1 MPNYTEL
8 VDLFLTFLLPEHATE
23 VGRFFENF
31 VFNNMSNLLQ
41 KLNFYF
47 NKQPQHMRKIFTC
60 LNELSNDPE
69 ITLERL
75 KTKFQPL
82 LKGNQ
87 LLIDWFDQLF
97 EKPPASLNPEF
108 ECVYIKKSLSDSENS
123 IDSYYEEIHSK
134 DLVDGDNVDELN
146 SCGVRYKNGKIMYQG
161 ILLPGKISFLAHDSV
176 SVPPKEKRD
185 PKSLCVHQLRKHV
198 KFDDTKAIKE
208 SEKPES
214 SSKKSAKK
222 AVKKHK
228 LCDAQTLHAH
238 AVRLNSV
245 HAQNGEKL
253 SDLTY
258 LLTPPKRV
266 NGSSDSPKKARS
278 VKRGAISP
286 KKNKSPSSSSGNSV
300 SPSSGSP
307 SKAVQTA
314 KKLRNL
320 VNDDEQPTKKRKVAD
335 NQDKTSRADK
345 KKKTQ
350 KANDTAAAL
359 KKAEPETKPDNI
371 DSSDSKSESST
382 RWAGDWT
389 RDEDKL
395 ILEKINNHNREDL
408 LRALLPELKR
418 SRSEISS
425 RYDFLLDIIKMH
437 KKQ

>member
-97 EKPPASLNPEF
+97 EKPPASLNAEF

-245 HAQNGEKL
+245 HAQNQRELTEILIRRRKLAMSKEEQFLPRKTSHHRPRLEIQCRLPAAHHQRLSRPLRSCAIWLTTMSSRLRKEKPL
-253 SDLTY
+253 
-258 LLTPPKRV
+258 
-266 NGSSDSPKKARS
+266 
-278 VKRGAISP
+278 
-286 KKNKSPSSSSGNSV
+286 
-300 SPSSGSP
+300 
-307 SKAVQTA
+307 TA
-314 KKLRNL
+314 KTRLLELTRR
-320 VNDDEQPTKKRKVAD
+320 KR
-335 NQDKTSRADK
+335 
-345 KKKTQ
+345 
-350 KANDTAAAL
+350 
-359 KKAEPETKPDNI
+359 
-371 DSSDSKSESST
+371 
-382 RWAGDWT
+382 
-389 RDEDKL
+389 
-395 ILEKINNHNREDL
+395 
-408 LRALLPELKR
+408 LKR
-418 SRSEISS
+418 RTTQQ
-425 RYDFLLDIIKMH
+425 RL
-437 KKQ
+437 